1 MVACALF
8 ARDGAPVRN
17 AAQAIANVAYG
28 SHFATAKCLMVRAD
42 VAVCAAIS
50 AADGQPSSLCAD
62 ADVWSYA
69 CVLLEML
76 TGVPPWTY
84 GTSGQPPAAGQFAI
98 FQLCAAASRTR
109 TSVAALVG

>member
-50 AADGQPSSLCAD
+50 AADLLCED
-62 ADVWSYA
+62 S
-69 CVLLEML
+69 LLE
-76 TGVPPWTY
+76 
-84 GTSGQPPAAGQFAI
+84 AARVMRRLII
-98 FQLCAAASRTR
+98 FKHHN
-109 TSVAALVG
+109 